1 MSKEIDFDEI
11 LGKYRSD
18 PFDYIDVCAIHTG
31 VVTFKVKE
39 GDEVFANT
47 DDGGLRITPYDPE
60 FELTM
65 QAFERGR
72 KKYKDAL
79 RQLAK

>member
-1 MSKEIDFDEI
+1 MGFILPKDLIDSMH
-11 LGKYRSD
+11 LN
-18 PFDYIDVCAIHTG
+18 
-31 VVTFKVKE
+31 E